1 MITIK
6 EAEEIL
12 KKEYHIDNFLYVVN
26 DMLLP
31 DFVSDRHDVEFKNNI
46 FESVN
51 QLGYSDKCEVTIFE
65 VILKAGSHNRR
76 VTITQEMF
84 KILRGLGIHNAIV
97 AFANADK
104 LNYRFSLLTSK
115 YEFDG
120 EKVVKVLSNPRRYSY
135 SLGYGTKTK
144 TAYDFLIG
152 KGKVNSLDELINRFS
167 VEVVNKQFY
176 SEIAACF
183 TGLVGGQRDGKTF
196 NRELNIYGVTDQNK
210 YAEFAVRLIGRIVFC
225 WFLKEK
231 KSENGVSLIPETL
244 FNTKDIKIA
253 GNYYHDVLEPLFFEL
268 LNTSI
273 PRRKGKFA
281 QEAVYN
287 QIPYLNGGLF
297 SPHIDDH
304 YKFSPELQS
313 GQYGIVTISN
323 DWFDRFYAVLGQY
336 NFTVDE
342 NTSYDIELSI
352 DPEMLGRIF
361 ENLLAEINPET
372 GENAKKSTGS
382 YYTPRDIVDYMVDN
396 SILEHLKT
404 KTGISEEKLKALISY
419 GKEDDELMSFSE
431 AEKKAIVNALYSVTV
446 LDPACGSGAFPI
458 GVLQKIVYMLQEIDT
473 DATLW
478 FNKATENVS
487 FLIRKEFEK
496 KFNAG
501 SLDYIRK
508 LTVIQNSIFGI
519 DIQPIAVEIARLR
532 CFLSLVIE
540 EKVYDDEPNRGIN
553 PLPSLDFKFIV
564 ANSLIPLESE
574 GTMQMSL
581 FENQEHIK
589 ALRAIREEYFNADN
603 DRRTELKLEFKTL
616 QQDMLL
622 NTIANYQKQ
631 ASLKYQLL
639 SEWKPF
645 ESQPTTWFDPE
656 WMFGIKDGFDI
667 VIGNPPYISTKEI
680 PAKDKD
686 MYEKIYGFSDDTY
699 NIFTFR
705 GMQLVKDNG
714 TLNYIIPKTFW
725 TTQTKRNM
733 RNMLL
738 SKAIKYIYDTANP
751 FSSVMVDTCIIQVQN
766 KKYNDDMFLTFLD
779 GSKNLLVPDRYNN
792 ISQRIFIEMPNSV
805 IFTPTEYNT
814 KISEKYG
821 KIVKSLL
828 EKWWDCI
835 KTSKDIEKNKYR
847 LEQYRNSLK
856 PGDITLLG
864 CLTEGGQGLATA
876 NNGKYIA
883 IRKTSKWANNVLKA
897 RYKKLDEVMRKYNF
911 SIEYLHPYVSTKEF
925 LDNASE
931 LEIAKLFDLLKE
943 KYGRDV
949 FGQGFIY
956 RLIDDAEIADV
967 DSLSDD
973 EKADGIDTS
982 KAYYVPYDKGDKD
995 GNRWFLETP
1004 FAIAWSKENVHYFKT
1019 NSGKKGE
1026 GMPVLRN
1033 PQFYFKEGFCWND
1046 INTTYLKCRIKGK
1059 SVNDVKSMSL
1069 YGMIETVP
1077 EFYMVALINSSFVSY
1092 YVDSF
1097 INNTQTFQI
1106 NDARQ
1111 IPIIIPFEKELLEIR
1126 TIFNGAVK
1134 LKKKE
1139 FETSILQTEELNSL
1153 QYELDKIV
1161 ASIYK
1166 IN

>member
-1 MITIK
+1 MITLD
-6 EAEEIL
+6 EAKEIL
-12 KKEYHIDNFLYVVN
+12 ANEYHIDNFLYVVN
-26 DMLLP
+26 DVLLP
-31 DFVSDRHDVEFKNNI
+31 DFISDRHEVEFKNNI

-51 QLGYSDKCEVTIFE
+51 QLGYSDKCEVTVFE
-65 VILKAGSHNRR
+65 VILKTGSHNRR

-84 KILRGLGIHNAIV
+84 KILRGLGINNAIV

-115 YEFDG
+115 YEFNG

-183 TGLVGGQRDGKTF
+183 TRLVGGQRDGKTF

-244 FNTKDIKIA
+244 LNTKDIKIA

-281 QEAVYN
+281 QEQFYS

-313 GQYGIVTISN
+313 GQYGLITIPN
-323 DWFDRFYAVLGQY
+323 DWFDRFYTVLGQY

-382 YYTPRDIVDYMVDN
+382 FYTPRDIVDYMVDS

-419 GKEDDELMSFSE
+419 GKEDDELISFSE
-431 AEKKAIVNALYSVTV
+431 TEKKAIVNALYSVTV

-458 GVLQKIVYMLQEIDT
+458 GVLQKIVYMLQEIDP

-553 PLPSLDFKFIV
+553 PLPNLDFKFIA
-564 ANSLIPLESE
+564 ANSLI
-574 GTMQMSL
+574 SL
-581 FENQEHIK
+581 PEDSDHIKDVAQNQLSIFEKEEHIEQLK
-589 ALRAIREEYFNADN
+589 SVREEYFSAN
-603 DRRTELKLEFKTL
+603 DAETKNELKFAFSEI
-616 QQDMLL
+616 QNAMR
-622 NTIANYQKQ
+622 Q
-631 ASLKYQLL
+631 AALDNWGNKMASARYEALFQ
-639 SEWKPF
+639 WKPF
-645 ESQPTTWFDPE
+645 NNTVTDWFYAD

-667 VIGNPPYISTKEI
+667 IIANPPYIDSENMMNSGMGGLRDYISNKYKYCKGNWDIYIAFFECSFNMLNENGDLIFITPDKWISRPFGEKLRTGLLYHIKSIYQSGREVFDSALVDSIVTTISKQSSPTLITIRDKDKEKVISIIDKDYFLKVNNLDIAFSDYFEFIAKVEKDTVSLSEYAVCENACATSDCYKLKEI
-680 PAKDKD
+680 IDQIDSPED
-686 MYEKIYGFSDDTY
+686 F
-699 NIFTFR
+699 
-705 GMQLVKDNG
+705 
-714 TLNYIIPKTFW
+714 
-725 TTQTKRNM
+725 
-733 RNMLL
+733 
-738 SKAIKYIYDTANP
+738 
-751 FSSVMVDTCIIQVQN
+751 N
-766 KKYNDDMFLTFLD
+766 K
-779 GSKNLLVPDRYNN
+779 
-792 ISQRIFIEMPNSV
+792 
-805 IFTPTEYNT
+805 
-814 KISEKYG
+814 
-821 KIVKSLL
+821 
-828 EKWWDCI
+828 
-835 KTSKDIEKNKYR
+835 
-847 LEQYRNSLK
+847 
-856 PGDITLLG
+856 
-864 CLTEGGQGLATA
+864 
-876 NNGKYIA
+876 
-883 IRKTSKWANNVLKA
+883 
-897 RYKKLDEVMRKYNF
+897 
-911 SIEYLHPYVSTKEF
+911 
-925 LDNASE
+925 
-931 LEIAKLFDLLKE
+931 
-943 KYGRDV
+943 
-949 FGQGFIY
+949 
-956 RLIDDAEIADV
+956 
-967 DSLSDD
+967 
-973 EKADGIDTS
+973 
-982 KAYYVPYDKGDKD
+982 
-995 GNRWFLETP
+995 
-1004 FAIAWSKENVHYFKT
+1004 
-1019 NSGKKGE
+1019 
-1026 GMPVLRN
+1026 
-1033 PQFYFKEGFCWND
+1033 
-1046 INTTYLKCRIKGK
+1046 TYLKIINTGTIGRFVPRWGYQEMKYLKDKYLYPVVDRTQFLEYFPNSYGEKSLKRKIIIKGLTLLDACIDLEGKIIPGKSTMIISASEETLYMLMGIINSKIMLFYVKQKYASSSYNGGINFTKDMINSLPIKQNKEKLTQITELSKEITRIKFD
-1059 SVNDVKSMSL
+1059 NICAD
-1069 YGMIETVP
+1069 T
-1077 EFYMVALINSSFVSY
+1077 
-1092 YVDSF
+1092 
-1097 INNTQTFQI
+1097 
-1106 NDARQ
+1106 
-1111 IPIIIPFEKELLEIR
+1111 KELEMQIDTLMYMMYDLTGEEIAVVET
-1126 TIFNGAVK
+1126 TIK
-1134 LKKKE
+1134 
-1139 FETSILQTEELNSL
+1139 
-1153 QYELDKIV
+1153 
-1161 ASIYK
+1161 
-1166 IN
+1166 

>member
-12 KKEYHIDNFLYVVN
+12 KKEYHVDNFLYVV
-26 DMLLP
+26 DDVLLP
-31 DFVSDRHDVEFKNNI
+31 DFISDRHEVEFKNNI

-51 QLGYSDKCEVTIFE
+51 QLGYSDKCEVTVFE
-65 VILKAGSHNRR
+65 VILKKDAHNRR

-84 KILRGLGIHNAIV
+84 KILRGLGINNAIV

-183 TGLVGGQRDGKTF
+183 TRLVGGQREGKTYDK
-196 NRELNIYGVTDQNK
+196 ELNIYGVTDQNK

-231 KSENGVSLIPETL
+231 KSENGLPLIPETL
-244 FNTKDIKIA
+244 LNTKDIKIG

-273 PRRKGKFA
+273 PRRKGKYA
-281 QEAVYN
+281 QEEFYS

-304 YKFSPELQS
+304 YKFSPELQA
-313 GQYGIVTISN
+313 GQYGLVTIPN

-382 YYTPRDIVDYMVDN
+382 FYTPRDIVDYMVDS

-404 KTGISEEKLKALISY
+404 KTGIPEEKLKALISY
-419 GKEDDELMSFSE
+419 GKEDDELMSFSA

-458 GVLQKIVYMLQEIDT
+458 GVLQKIVYMLQEIDP
-473 DATLW
+473 DANLW

-540 EKVYDDEPNRGIN
+540 EKVYDNEPNRGIN
-553 PLPSLDFKFIV
+553 PLPNLDFKFIV

-574 GTMQMSL
+574 GTMQMSI
-581 FENQEHIK
+581 FENQDHIK
-589 ALRAIREEYFNADN
+589 ALRDIREEYFNADN

-667 VIGNPPYISTKEI
+667 VIANPPYIQLQDKSIRAMADVYSKLGYATFAKTGDIYCLFYEAGYNNLKEGGI
-680 PAKDKD
+680 LTYITSNKWMRAGYGEKLRGFLSSKTNPILLIDFAGQKVFESATVDVNILLFRKENNLGQTQACLIKDKCRNNLSNYIQQNKQRLSFSSKSD
-686 MYEKIYGFSDDTY
+686 CWTIINEIEASIKAKIITAGKKLAEWDISIYRGILTGYNEAFIIDGQERARLIKEDPKSAEIIRPILRGRDIKKYSFSYADLWLISLFPSRHY
-699 NIFTFR
+699 NI
-705 GMQLVKDNG
+705 DD
-714 TLNYIIPKTFW
+714 YPAI
-725 TTQTKRNM
+725 KRH
-733 RNMLL
+733 LL
-738 SKAIKYIYDTANP
+738 S
-751 FSSVMVDTCIIQVQN
+751 FGM
-766 KKYNDDMFLTFLD
+766 
-779 GSKNLLVPDRYNN
+779 
-792 ISQRIFIEMPNSV
+792 E
-805 IFTPTEYNT
+805 
-814 KISEKYG
+814 
-821 KIVKSLL
+821 
-828 EKWWDCI
+828 
-835 KTSKDIEKNKYR
+835 R
-847 LEQYRNSLK
+847 LEQTGR
-856 PGDITLLG
+856 
-864 CLTEGGQGLATA
+864 
-876 NNGKYIA
+876 
-883 IRKTSKWANNVLKA
+883 V
-897 RYKKLDEVMRKYNF
+897 F
-911 SIEYLHPYVSTKEF
+911 SINGQSIRARKKTNNKWYETQDSISYWDDFSKQKIVYREISEEMDACIINEEVYVNNKCYIITGEHLEYLICVLNS
-925 LDNASE
+925 
-931 LEIAKLFDLLKE
+931 KLFNKIILQSANQTGGKGRDFLEKIHVPYHDNDMVLTDLYRDLLTTPPPERFVLLK
-943 KYGRDV
+943 K
-949 FGQGFIY
+949 
-956 RLIDDAEIADV
+956 IDAAVNKLYNLTREEI
-967 DSLSDD
+967 
-973 EKADGIDTS
+973 EYIDT
-982 KAYYVPYDKGDKD
+982 
-995 GNRWFLETP
+995 L
-1004 FAIAWSKENVHYFKT
+1004 
-1019 NSGKKGE
+1019 
-1026 GMPVLRN
+1026 
-1033 PQFYFKEGFCWND
+1033 
-1046 INTTYLKCRIKGK
+1046 
-1059 SVNDVKSMSL
+1059 
-1069 YGMIETVP
+1069 
-1077 EFYMVALINSSFVSY
+1077 
-1092 YVDSF
+1092 
-1097 INNTQTFQI
+1097 
-1106 NDARQ
+1106 
-1111 IPIIIPFEKELLEIR
+1111 
-1126 TIFNGAVK
+1126 
-1134 LKKKE
+1134 
-1139 FETSILQTEELNSL
+1139 
-1153 QYELDKIV
+1153 
-1161 ASIYK
+1161 
-1166 IN
+1166 

>member
-31 DFVSDRHDVEFKNNI
+31 DFVSDRHEVEFKNNI

-51 QLGYSDKCEVTIFE
+51 QLGYSDKCEVTVFE
-65 VILKAGSHNRR
+65 VILKTGSHNRR

-84 KILRGLGIHNAIV
+84 KIMRGLGINNAIV

-152 KGKVNSLDELINRFS
+152 KGKVNSLEELINRFS

-183 TGLVGGQRDGKTF
+183 TRLVGGQREGKTF
-196 NRELNIYGVTDQNK
+196 DRELDIYGVTDQNK

-231 KSENGVSLIPETL
+231 KSENGLSLIPETL
-244 FNTKDIKIA
+244 LNTKDIKIA

-273 PRRKGKFA
+273 PRRKGKYA
-281 QEAVYN
+281 QEQFYS

-313 GQYGIVTISN
+313 GQYGLVTIPN

-382 YYTPRDIVDYMVDN
+382 FYTPRDIVDYMVDS

-419 GKEDDELMSFSE
+419 GKEDDELISFS
-431 AEKKAIVNALYSVTV
+431 ATEKKSIVNALYSVTV

-458 GVLQKIVYMLQEIDT
+458 GVLQKIVYMLQEIDP

-553 PLPSLDFKFIV
+553 PLPNLDFKFIV
-564 ANSLIPLESE
+564 ANSLIPLESD
-574 GTMQMSL
+574 GTMQMSI
-581 FENQEHIK
+581 FENQDHIN
-589 ALRAIREEYFNADN
+589 ALRDIREEYFNADN

-667 VIGNPPYISTKEI
+667 VIANPPYIQLQDKSIRAISDVYSKQEYATFAKTGDIYCLFYEAGYNNLKEGGI
-680 PAKDKD
+680 LTYITSNKWMRAGYGEKLRSFLASKTNPVLLIDFAGQKVFEAATVDVNILLFKKENNAGQTQACLIKDKCRNNLSNYIQQNSQSISYSSRD
-686 MYEKIYGFSDDTY
+686 DRWTIINEIEASIKAKIIKAGKSLSEWDISIYRGILTGYNDAFIIDGQKRERLIKEDPKSAEIIRPILRGRDIKKYSFSYADLWLISLFPSRHY
-699 NIFTFR
+699 NI
-705 GMQLVKDNG
+705 DD
-714 TLNYIIPKTFW
+714 YPAI
-725 TTQTKRNM
+725 KRH
-733 RNMLL
+733 LL
-738 SKAIKYIYDTANP
+738 S
-751 FSSVMVDTCIIQVQN
+751 FGM
-766 KKYNDDMFLTFLD
+766 
-779 GSKNLLVPDRYNN
+779 
-792 ISQRIFIEMPNSV
+792 E
-805 IFTPTEYNT
+805 
-814 KISEKYG
+814 
-821 KIVKSLL
+821 
-828 EKWWDCI
+828 
-835 KTSKDIEKNKYR
+835 R
-847 LEQYRNSLK
+847 LEQTGRVYSINGQNIRARKKTNNKWYETQDSISYWDDFSKQKIVYREISEEMDACIIDEEVYVNNKCYIITGEHLEYLICVLNSKLFNKIILQSANQTGGKGRDFLEKIHIPFRDNDMVLADLYRNLITTPSPDRFVLLK
-856 PGDITLLG
+856 KID
-864 CLTEGGQGLATA
+864 AA
-876 NNGKYIA
+876 VN
-883 IRKTSKWANNVLKA
+883 
-897 RYKKLDEVMRKYNF
+897 KLYN
-911 SIEYLHPYVSTKEF
+911 LTKEEIDYI
-925 LDNASE
+925 DN
-931 LEIAKLFDLLKE
+931 L
-943 KYGRDV
+943 
-949 FGQGFIY
+949 
-956 RLIDDAEIADV
+956 
-967 DSLSDD
+967 
-973 EKADGIDTS
+973 
-982 KAYYVPYDKGDKD
+982 
-995 GNRWFLETP
+995 
-1004 FAIAWSKENVHYFKT
+1004 
-1019 NSGKKGE
+1019 
-1026 GMPVLRN
+1026 
-1033 PQFYFKEGFCWND
+1033 
-1046 INTTYLKCRIKGK
+1046 
-1059 SVNDVKSMSL
+1059 
-1069 YGMIETVP
+1069 
-1077 EFYMVALINSSFVSY
+1077 
-1092 YVDSF
+1092 
-1097 INNTQTFQI
+1097 
-1106 NDARQ
+1106 
-1111 IPIIIPFEKELLEIR
+1111 
-1126 TIFNGAVK
+1126 
-1134 LKKKE
+1134 
-1139 FETSILQTEELNSL
+1139 
-1153 QYELDKIV
+1153 
-1161 ASIYK
+1161 
-1166 IN
+1166 

>member
-31 DFVSDRHDVEFKNNI
+31 DFVSDRHEVEFKNNI

-51 QLGYSDKCEVTIFE
+51 QLGYSDKCEVTVFE
-65 VILKAGSHNRR
+65 VILKTGSHNRR

-84 KILRGLGIHNAIV
+84 KILRGLGINNAIV

-120 EKVVKVLSNPRRYSY
+120 DKVVKVLSNPRRYSY

-183 TGLVGGQRDGKTF
+183 TRLVGGQREGKTF
-196 NRELNIYGVTDQNK
+196 DRELDIYGVTDQNK

-231 KSENGVSLIPETL
+231 KSENGLSLIPETL
-244 FNTKDIKIA
+244 LHTKDIKIA

-281 QEAVYN
+281 QEVIYN

-313 GQYGIVTISN
+313 GQYGLVTIPN

-382 YYTPRDIVDYMVDN
+382 FYTPRDIVDYMVDS

-419 GKEDDELMSFSE
+419 GKEDDELISFSE
-431 AEKKAIVNALYSVTV
+431 TEKKAIVNALYSVTV

-458 GVLQKIVYMLQEIDT
+458 GVLQKIVYILQEIDP

-508 LTVIQNSIFGI
+508 LAVIQNSIFGI

-553 PLPSLDFKFIV
+553 PLPNLDFKFII
-564 ANSLIPLESE
+564 ANTLLSLPHDSDSKKNVSAN
-574 GTMQMSL
+574 QMSI
-581 FENQEHIK
+581 FENQEHIDQLK
-589 ALRAIREEYFNADN
+589 AVREEYFSAN
-603 DRRTELKLEFKTL
+603 DAETKNELKLAFSEIQKSMF
-616 QQDMLL
+616 QEAL
-622 NTIANYQKQ
+622 NNNKMASALYQALFQ
-631 ASLKYQLL
+631 W
-639 SEWKPF
+639 EPF
-645 ESQPTTWFDPE
+645 NNTVTDWFDAD

-667 VIGNPPYISTKEI
+667 IIANPPYIDSENMMNSGMGGLRDYISNKY
-680 PAKDKD
+680 KYCKGNWD
-686 MYEKIYGFSDDTY
+686 IYIAFFERS
-699 NIFTFR
+699 F
-705 GMQLVKDNG
+705 
-714 TLNYIIPKTFW
+714 
-725 TTQTKRNM
+725 
-733 RNMLL
+733 
-738 SKAIKYIYDTANP
+738 
-751 FSSVMVDTCIIQVQN
+751 
-766 KKYNDDMFLTFLD
+766 
-779 GSKNLLVPDRYNN
+779 NLLNETG
-792 ISQRIFIEMPNSV
+792 SLIFI
-805 IFTPTEYNT
+805 TPD
-814 KISEKYG
+814 KWISRPFGEKLRT
-821 KIVKSLL
+821 SLL
-828 EKWWDCI
+828 YHI
-835 KTSKDIEKNKYR
+835 K
-847 LEQYRNSLK
+847 
-856 PGDITLLG
+856 
-864 CLTEGGQGLATA
+864 
-876 NNGKYIA
+876 
-883 IRKTSKWANNVLKA
+883 
-897 RYKKLDEVMRKYNF
+897 
-911 SIEYLHPYVSTKEF
+911 SIYQS
-925 LDNASE
+925 
-931 LEIAKLFDLLKE
+931 
-943 KYGRDV
+943 GRDV
-949 FGQGFIY
+949 FDSA
-956 RLIDDAEIADV
+956 LV
-967 DSLSDD
+967 DSIVTTITKQKSPIL
-973 EKADGIDTS
+973 ITIR
-982 KAYYVPYDKGDKD
+982 DKD
-995 GNRWFLETP
+995 
-1004 FAIAWSKENVHYFKT
+1004 KEKV
-1019 NSGKKGE
+1019 
-1026 GMPVLRN
+1026 
-1033 PQFYFKEGFCWND
+1033 
-1046 INTTYLKCRIKGK
+1046 INTIDKSYFLKVNILDIAFSDYFEFIAKVEKDAVPLSEYAVCENACATSDCYKLKEILDQLDSYEEFDNTYLKIINTGTIGRFAPRWGYQEMKYLKDKYLYPVVDKTRFLEYFPNSYGEKSLKRKIIIKGLTLLDACIDLKGEIIPGK
-1059 SVNDVKSMSL
+1059 STMVIPAPEGTL
-1069 YGMIETVP
+1069 YLLMGI
-1077 EFYMVALINSSFVSY
+1077 INSKLMIFYVKQKYASSSY
-1092 YVDSF
+1092 NGGINFTKDM
-1097 INNTQTFQI
+1097 INNLPIKQHIEALNQI
-1106 NDARQ
+1106 TALSKEITRLKIDDILSDTVELEMQ
-1111 IPIIIPFEKELLEIR
+1111 IDNIMYSMYDL
-1126 TIFNGAVK
+1126 
-1134 LKKKE
+1134 
-1139 FETSILQTEELNSL
+1139 TEE
-1153 QYELDKIV
+1153 EIAVVEATIK
-1161 ASIYK
+1161 
-1166 IN
+1166 

>member
-31 DFVSDRHDVEFKNNI
+31 DFVSDRHEVEFKNNI

-51 QLGYSDKCEVTIFE
+51 QLGYSDKCEVTVFE
-65 VILKAGSHNRR
+65 VILKTGSHNRR

-84 KILRGLGIHNAIV
+84 KIMRGLGINNAIV

-152 KGKVNSLDELINRFS
+152 KGKVNSLEELINRFS

-183 TGLVGGQRDGKTF
+183 TRLVGGQREGKTF
-196 NRELNIYGVTDQNK
+196 DRELDIYGVTDQNK

-231 KSENGVSLIPETL
+231 KSENGLSLIPETL
-244 FNTKDIKIA
+244 LNTKDIKIA

-273 PRRKGKFA
+273 PRRKGKYA
-281 QEAVYN
+281 QEQFYS

-313 GQYGIVTISN
+313 GQYGLVTIPN

-382 YYTPRDIVDYMVDN
+382 FYTPRDIVDYMVDS

-419 GKEDDELMSFSE
+419 GKEDDELISFS
-431 AEKKAIVNALYSVTV
+431 ATEKKSIVNALYSVTV

-458 GVLQKIVYMLQEIDT
+458 GVLQKIVYMLQEIDP

-553 PLPSLDFKFIV
+553 PLPNLDFKFIV
-564 ANSLIPLESE
+564 ANSLIPLESD
-574 GTMQMSL
+574 GTMQMSI
-581 FENQEHIK
+581 FENQDHIN
-589 ALRAIREEYFNADN
+589 ALRDIREEYFNADN

-667 VIGNPPYISTKEI
+667 VIANPPYIQLQDKSIRAISDVYSKQEYATFAKTGDIYCLFYEAGYNNLKEGGI
-680 PAKDKD
+680 LTYITSNKWMRAGYGEKLRSFLASKTNPVLLIDFAGQKVFESATVDVNILLFKKENNAGQTQACLIKDKCRNNLSNYIQQNSTID
-686 MYEKIYGFSDDTY
+686 KFISNSSWIIMSVIENSIRMKIQTKGIPLEKWNIKINYGVKTGFNEAFIITGKTKDELIAEDPKSVEVIRPILRGRDIKKYSFSYADLWLISLFPSRHY
-699 NIFTFR
+699 NIDDYPAIKRHLLSF
-705 GMQLVKDNG
+705 GMERLEQTGRVYSINGQNIRARKKTNNKWYETQDSISYWDDFSKQKIIYPETTQGAYFIVDNG
-714 TLNYIIPKTFW
+714 EFYIDKTCFCMIADQPFYLLATLSSQLFEFSYKQLFSSIELGVNGYQYNKHALVLLPIIDPTTIDNSILDKIQYLARKAMYSTD
-725 TTQTKRNM
+725 TQTK
-733 RNMLL
+733 
-738 SKAIKYIYDTANP
+738 KDVIKDIDELIYSLYD
-751 FSSVMVDTCIIQVQN
+751 
-766 KKYNDDMFLTFLD
+766 
-779 GSKNLLVPDRYNN
+779 
-792 ISQRIFIEMPNSV
+792 
-805 IFTPTEYNT
+805 
-814 KISEKYG
+814 ISEKEVDY
-821 KIVKSLL
+821 IKSLL
-828 EKWWDCI
+828 
-835 KTSKDIEKNKYR
+835 
-847 LEQYRNSLK
+847 
-856 PGDITLLG
+856 
-864 CLTEGGQGLATA
+864 
-876 NNGKYIA
+876 
-883 IRKTSKWANNVLKA
+883 
-897 RYKKLDEVMRKYNF
+897 
-911 SIEYLHPYVSTKEF
+911 
-925 LDNASE
+925 
-931 LEIAKLFDLLKE
+931 
-943 KYGRDV
+943 
-949 FGQGFIY
+949 
-956 RLIDDAEIADV
+956 
-967 DSLSDD
+967 
-973 EKADGIDTS
+973 
-982 KAYYVPYDKGDKD
+982 
-995 GNRWFLETP
+995 
-1004 FAIAWSKENVHYFKT
+1004 
-1019 NSGKKGE
+1019 
-1026 GMPVLRN
+1026 
-1033 PQFYFKEGFCWND
+1033 
-1046 INTTYLKCRIKGK
+1046 
-1059 SVNDVKSMSL
+1059 
-1069 YGMIETVP
+1069 
-1077 EFYMVALINSSFVSY
+1077 
-1092 YVDSF
+1092 
-1097 INNTQTFQI
+1097 
-1106 NDARQ
+1106 
-1111 IPIIIPFEKELLEIR
+1111 
-1126 TIFNGAVK
+1126 
-1134 LKKKE
+1134 
-1139 FETSILQTEELNSL
+1139 
-1153 QYELDKIV
+1153 
-1161 ASIYK
+1161 
-1166 IN
+1166 